1 MVKFPFFSTMQRQ
14 RRWKVSTLACK
25 DHPQASIQS
34 RIPSITTGLSWLPMT
49 CSWHSLVSVFP
60 RPLDIGQEWTL
71 PRVSKP
77 VVCPVFSSN
86 FLSVLQMFYFSR
98 CLPSFVR
105 HAVFLTSFP
114 LCFYYFRKDTV
125 SGNTSTWEGFPMKLK
140 TTKRISRAF
149 ELFWEQ
155 THFISRHLNKK
166 MVFKTT

>member
-1 MVKFPFFSTMQRQ
+1 MQRQ

-25 DHPQASIQS
+25 EHPQASIQS

-49 CSWHSLVSVFP
+49 CSWQSLVSVFP
-60 RPLDIGQEWTL
+60 RPLDIGQEWTF

-77 VVCPVFSSN
+77 VVCPVLSCN

-105 HAVFLTSFP
+105 PSVFLTSFS
-114 LCFYYFRKDTV
+114 LCFYYFRKV
-125 SGNTSTWEGFPMKLK
+125 LLGSTWEAFPMKLK

-155 THFISRHLNKK
+155 THFISRHPNKNGFQNNIDL
-166 MVFKTT
+166 VS